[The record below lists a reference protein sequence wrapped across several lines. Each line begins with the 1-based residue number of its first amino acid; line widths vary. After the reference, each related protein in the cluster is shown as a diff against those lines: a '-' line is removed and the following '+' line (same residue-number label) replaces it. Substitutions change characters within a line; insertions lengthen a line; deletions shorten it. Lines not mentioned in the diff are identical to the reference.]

1 MEVIMD
7 FPLLP
12 QRLLFTPE
20 ELNAPS
26 LKKYDLLFSSINT
39 SPLDESTYHR
49 GRPPFSRPAL
59 LRALIYKNIR
69 CLPSLTEL
77 FIELNENS
85 TISITCGLDPSKP
98 IPSVERFSSFLN
110 DTPNSSLQNI
120 RIDLVKQLALTEEIT
135 FKYLSADSCPIKAN
149 VKENNLK
156 TSARD
161 RFDKSKIPKGDPD
174 CRLGTIVT
182 FPSPTQRKIEYFWGY
197 RNHVINDALSELPLH
212 EITKPANVGESPL
225 LIPNLKEIVST
236 YSLNIDNQIEAF
248 IGDAAYDSIPN
259 FDFIAK
265 ELKAKPIIA
274 ENPRNKNPQDL
285 KLSRR
290 GHPCCIAGFEMLSRG
305 IFKDTQQNRTRHKF
319 ICPIRGSK
327 KFAKQQPICPWWHPK
342 FLSGKGC
349 MTYLRVDADDS
360 IRKNIDRHSP
370 EFKKL
375 YNLRTSSERIFSRLL
390 SISMQYPTVKGLN
403 ATANLCTTAHITVL
417 AVALTAVKIDQ
428 KDKIRY
434 VKTLIPKLFL

>member
-1 MEVIMD
+1 MD
-7 FPLLP
+7 FPFLP
-12 QRLLFTPE
+12 QKLLFTPE
-20 ELNAPS
+20 ELNAHW

-49 GRPPFSRPAL
+49 GRFPCSRPAL
-59 LRALIYKNIR
+59 LRTFVYKNIR

-77 FIELNENS
+77 FIELNEHSN
-85 TISITCGLDPSKP
+85 ISATCGLDPSKA
-98 IPSVERFSSFLN
+98 IPSVERFSSFLH
-110 DTPNSSLQNI
+110 DTPNSSLQNV
-120 RIDLVKQLALTEEIT
+120 RMDLVKQLASAGEIT
-135 FKYLSADSCPIKAN
+135 FKYLSGDSCPILAN

-156 TSARD
+156 TIARD
-161 RFDKSKIPKGDPD
+161 RFDKSKIPKGDPE

-182 FPSPTQRKIEYFWGY
+182 FPSPNQKKIQYFWGY
-197 RNHVINDALSELPLH
+197 RNHVINDAFSELPIH
-212 EITKPANVGESPL
+212 EITKPAHVGESPL
-225 LIPNLKEIVST
+225 LIPNLREIVST
-236 YSLNIDNQIEAF
+236 YNLNPDHQIDAF
-248 IGDAAYDSIPN
+248 IADAAYDSVQN
-259 FDFIAK
+259 FEFIVK

-290 GHPCCIAGFEMLSRG
+290 GYPCCIAGFEMVSRG
-305 IFKDTQQNRTRHKF
+305 IFKDSKQDRIRHKF

-327 KFAKQQPICPWWHPK
+327 KFAKQHPVCPWWHPK
-342 FLSGKGC
+342 FLAGKGC
-349 MTYLRVDADDS
+349 ITYLRVDADDS

-390 SISMQYPTVKGLN
+390 SIFMQHPTVKGLN
-403 ATANLCTTAHITVL
+403 ATANLCTIAHITVL
-417 AVALTAVKIDQ
+417 AVALTAVNIDQ
-428 KDKIRY
+428 KDKIRF

>member
-1 MEVIMD
+1 MD

-12 QRLLFTPE
+12 QKLLFTPE
-20 ELNAPS
+20 ELNAHS
-26 LKKYDLLFSSINT
+26 LKKYDLLFSNINT
-39 SPLDESTYHR
+39 APLDQSTYHR
-49 GRPPFSRPAL
+49 GRPPFPRSAI
-59 LRALIYKNIR
+59 LRTLIYKNIR

-77 FIELNENS
+77 FIELNEHPNLS
-85 TISITCGLDPSKP
+85 ATCGLDPSKP
-98 IPSVERFSSFLN
+98 IPSVERFSSFLH

-120 RIDLVKQLALTEEIT
+120 RIDLVKQLISAGEIT
-135 FKYLSADSCPIKAN
+135 FKYLSSDSCPIEAN

-156 TSARD
+156 TIARD

-182 FPSPTQRKIEYFWGY
+182 FPSPSQKKIQYFWGY
-197 RNHVINDALSELPLH
+197 RNHVINDALSELPIH

-225 LIPNLKEIVST
+225 LIPNLKEIIST
-236 YSLNIDNQIEAF
+236 YSLNPENQIDAF
-248 IGDAAYDSIPN
+248 IGDSAYDSIPN
-259 FDFIAK
+259 FEFIVK

-285 KLSRR
+285 KRSRR
-290 GHPCCIAGFEMLSRG
+290 GHPCCIAGFEMVSRG
-305 IFKDTQQNRTRHKF
+305 IFKDTKQDRIRHKF

-327 KFAKQQPICPWWHPK
+327 KFAKQHPICPWWHPK
-342 FLSGKGC
+342 FLAGKGC
-349 MTYLRVDADDS
+349 ITYLRVDADDS
-360 IRKNIDRHSP
+360 IRRNIDRHSP

-390 SISMQYPTVKGLN
+390 SIFMQYPTTKGLN
-403 ATANLCTTAHITVL
+403 ATANLCTIAHITVL

>member
-1 MEVIMD
+1 MD

-20 ELNAPS
+20 ELNAHS
-26 LKKYDLLFSSINT
+26 LKKYDLLFSSINP
-39 SPLDESTYHR
+39 SPIDESTYHR
-49 GRPPFSRPAL
+49 GRSPFSRSAL
-59 LRALIYKNIR
+59 LRALVYKNIR

-77 FIELNENS
+77 FIELNEHPN
-85 TISITCGLDPSKP
+85 ISATCGLDLSKP
-98 IPSVERFSSFLN
+98 IPSVERFSSFLH

-120 RIDLVKQLALTEEIT
+120 RIHLVKQLVLTGEIT
-135 FKYLSADSCPIKAN
+135 FKYLSADSCPIEAN

-156 TSARD
+156 TIARD

-174 CRLGTIVT
+174 CRLGTIVI
-182 FPSPTQRKIEYFWGY
+182 FPSPAQKKIEYFWGY
-197 RNHVINDALSELPLH
+197 RNHVVNDALSELPIH

-225 LIPNLKEIVST
+225 LIPHLKEIVST
-236 YSLNIDNQIEAF
+236 YSLNPESQIQAF

-274 ENPRNKNPQDL
+274 ENPRNKHPQDL
-285 KLSRR
+285 KFSRR
-290 GHPCCIAGFEMLSRG
+290 GHPCCLAGFEMVSRG
-305 IFKDTQQNRTRHKF
+305 IFKDTKQNRIRHKF

-342 FLSGKGC
+342 FLAGKGC
-349 MTYLRVDADDS
+349 ITYLRVDADES

-375 YNLRTSSERIFSRLL
+375 YNLRTSSERTFSRLL
-390 SISMQYPTVKGLN
+390 SIFMQYPTVKGLN
-403 ATANLCTTAHITVL
+403 ATANLCTIAHITIL
-417 AVALTAVKIDQ
+417 AVALTAVKLDQ
-428 KDKIRY
+428 QDKIRY

>member
-1 MEVIMD
+1 MD

-12 QRLLFTPE
+12 QKLLFTPE
-20 ELNAPS
+20 ELNAHS
-26 LKKYDLLFSSINT
+26 LKKYDLLFSNINT
-39 SPLDESTYHR
+39 APLDQSNYHR
-49 GRPPFSRPAL
+49 GRPPFSRSAI
-59 LRALIYKNIR
+59 LRTLIYKNIR

-77 FIELNENS
+77 FIELNEHS
-85 TISITCGLDPSKP
+85 TISATCGLDPSKP
-98 IPSVERFSSFLN
+98 IPSVERFSSFLH

-120 RIDLVKQLALTEEIT
+120 RIDLVKQLISAGEIT
-135 FKYLSADSCPIKAN
+135 FKYLSSDSCPIEAN

-156 TSARD
+156 TIARD

-182 FPSPTQRKIEYFWGY
+182 FPSPTQKKIQYFWGY
-197 RNHVINDALSELPLH
+197 RNHVINDALSELPIH
-212 EITKPANVGESPL
+212 EITKPANVGESRL
-225 LIPNLKEIVST
+225 LIPNLKEIIST
-236 YSLNIDNQIEAF
+236 YSLNPDNQINAF
-248 IGDAAYDSIPN
+248 IGDAAYDSIQN
-259 FDFIAK
+259 FEYIVK

-290 GHPCCIAGFEMLSRG
+290 GHPCCIAGFEMVSRG
-305 IFKDTQQNRTRHKF
+305 IFKDTKQDRIRHKF

-327 KFAKQQPICPWWHPK
+327 KFAKQHPICPWWHPK
-342 FLSGKGC
+342 FLAGKGC
-349 MTYLRVDADDS
+349 ITYLRVDADDS

-390 SISMQYPTVKGLN
+390 SIFMQYPSVKGLN
-403 ATANLCTTAHITVL
+403 ATANLCTIAHITVL
-417 AVALTAVKIDQ
+417 AVAVTAVKIDQ